1 MLAGLVYP
9 HQLFADH
16 PALAGVDLCVLIEEP
31 LLFTQFDFHVQ
42 KLVLHR
48 ASLQAY
54 ATKLGRLGNKVRYVS
69 AAELSE
75 TGAIAGLLKQEGVT
89 QVRFV
94 EPSDDWLRRRLE
106 AGLRRSKLPFEVLGD
121 PHFLCTPEHFAA
133 HLAGRKRK
141 LFFTDFYVE
150 QRKRLG
156 VLLDERGKP
165 AGGKWSFDPENRK
178 KLPKGTKV
186 PRVWQPKP
194 GREVLEARAYV
205 AREFPK
211 APGAIDGFTYP
222 VTHAEARK
230 GLEDFLDHRFA
241 QFGDY
246 EDAIESSEPFLFH
259 SVLTPSLNIGL
270 LSPSEVFAAA
280 LERADEVPLNS
291 LEGFIRQVIGWR
303 EYIRGVYHVY
313 GRRQRSGNS
322 WGHRKKL
329 PASFYDGTTGI
340 EPIDAVIK
348 SVLQYGYCHH
358 IERLMILGNFMM
370 LCEIEPDEVYRW
382 FMELFVDAYDWVM
395 VPNVYGMSQ
404 HADAGLMTTKPYIS
418 GSAYVLKMSNFK
430 RGPWCEIW
438 DGLYWR
444 FIDKHRGFF
453 ASNPRMSVMAKQCER
468 MGDKLERHK
477 QVAESFLQGLDGDR
491 QPKVSGGAK
500 R

>member
-1 MLAGLVYP
+1 MIAGLVYP
-9 HQLFADH
+9 HQLFAEH
-16 PALAGVDLCVLIEEP
+16 PALRGCDMCVLVEDP
-31 LLFTQFDFHVQ
+31 LFFGQYSFHAQ

-48 ASLQAY
+48 ASMRAY
-54 ATKLGRLGNKVRYVS
+54 AAGLEQSRKEVRYVEAS
-69 AAELSE
+69 ELRDTGDLAA
-75 TGAIAGLLKQEGVT
+75 ILKKEGVT
-89 QVRFV
+89 AVQLV
-94 EPSDDWLRRRLE
+94 EPSDDWLRSRLE
-106 AGLRRSKLPFEVLGD
+106 AGLKRDKLGCEFLPD
-121 PHFLCTPEHFAA
+121 PHFLCSPEQFTQ

-150 QRKRLG
+150 QRKRHG
-156 VLLDERGKP
+156 ILLERDGKP
-165 AGGKWSFDPENRK
+165 TGGKWSFDPENRK

-186 PRVWQPKP
+186 PKIWQPKA
-194 GREVLEARAYV
+194 GRDVLEARDYV
-205 AREFPK
+205 AREFPH
-211 APGAIDGFTYP
+211 ALGASAEFVYP

-230 GLEDFLDHRFA
+230 GLDDFLDHRFT

-259 SVLTPSLNIGL
+259 SVLTPALNIGL
-270 LSPSEVFAAA
+270 ISPSEVVAAA
-280 LERADEVPLNS
+280 LERADDVPLNS

-313 GRRQRSGNS
+313 GRRQRCSNA
-322 WGHRKKL
+322 WEHRRQL

-340 EPIDAVIK
+340 EPVDHVIR
-348 SVLQYGYCHH
+348 SVLKFGYCHH

-404 HADAGLMTTKPYIS
+404 HADGGLMTTKPYIS

-444 FIDKHRGFF
+444 FIDKHRSFF

-468 MGDKLERHK
+468 MGAKLERHK
-477 QVAESFLQGLDGDR
+477 EVSERFLAALDR
-491 QPKVSGGAK
+491 PE
-500 R
+500 

>member
-9 HQLFADH
+9 HQLFSKH
-16 PALAGVDLCVLIEEP
+16 PALAGVELCVLIEEP
-31 LLFTQFDFHVQ
+31 LMFSQFAFHAQ

-54 ATKLGRLGNKVRYVS
+54 AESLRKSGNKVRYV
-69 AAELSE
+69 AVEELSD
-75 TGAIAGLLKQEGVT
+75 TGAIAELLKQEGVKRF
-89 QVRFV
+89 RFV
-94 EPSDDWLRRRLE
+94 ETSDDWLQTRLE
-106 AGLRRSKLPFEVLGD
+106 SGLERAKLGFEVLRD
-121 PHFLCTPEHFAA
+121 PHFFCTPEQFAE
-133 HLAGRKRK
+133 HLSGRKRK

-156 VLLDERGKP
+156 ILLDKNQKP
-165 AGGKWSFDPENRK
+165 IGGKWSFDPENRK

-186 PRVWQPKP
+186 PKVWQPKA
-194 GREVLEARAYV
+194 GREVLEAREYV
-205 AREFPK
+205 AKEFPN
-211 APGAIDGFTYP
+211 ALGTCDGFTYP
-222 VTHAEARK
+222 VTPAQARK
-230 GLEDFLDHRFA
+230 GLEDFLEHRFA

-246 EDAIESSEPFLFH
+246 EDAIEHGEPFLFH
-259 SVLTPSLNIGL
+259 SVLTPALNIGL
-270 LSPSEVFAAA
+270 ISPQEVVAAA
-280 LERADEVPLNS
+280 LERADDVPLNS

-313 GRRQRSGNS
+313 GRKQRSGNS
-322 WGHRKKL
+322 WAHRKKL

-340 EPIDAVIK
+340 EPIDTVIR
-348 SVLQYGYCHH
+348 SVLKHGYCHH

-404 HADAGLMTTKPYIS
+404 HADGGLMTTKPYIS

-438 DGLYWR
+438 DALYWR
-444 FIDKHRGFF
+444 FIDRHRGFF

-468 MGDKLERHK
+468 MGEKLDRHK
-477 QVAESFLQGLDGDR
+477 ALADRFLTGF
-491 QPKVSGGAK
+491 VGG

>member
-9 HQLFADH
+9 HQLFAEH
-16 PALAGVDLCVLIEEP
+16 PALRGCDVCVLVEDP
-31 LLFTQFDFHVQ
+31 LYFRQYSFHVQ

-48 ASLQAY
+48 ASMQAY
-54 ATKLGRLGNKVRYVS
+54 AAALSRKHRKVRYVEAS
-69 AAELSE
+69 ELKATGDLAA
-75 TGAIAGLLKQEGVT
+75 ILKKEGVT
-89 QVRFV
+89 AVQLV
-94 EPSDDWLRRRLE
+94 EPSDDWLRSRLE
-106 AGLRRSKLPFEVLGD
+106 AGTLRAKLACKFLAD
-121 PHFLCTPEHFAA
+121 PHFLCSPEEFAQ

-150 QRKRLG
+150 QRKRQG
-156 VLLDERGKP
+156 ILLERNGKP
-165 AGGKWSFDPENRK
+165 TGGKWSFDPENRK

-186 PRVWQPKP
+186 PKVWQPKA
-194 GREVLEARAYV
+194 GREVLEARDYV
-205 AREFPK
+205 ASEFPH
-211 APGAIDGFTYP
+211 AFGASAEIVYP
-222 VTHAEARK
+222 ISHAEARK

-246 EDAIESSEPFLFH
+246 EDAIESNEPFLFH
-259 SVLTPSLNIGL
+259 SLLTPALNVGL
-270 LSPSEVFAAA
+270 LSPGEVVDAA

-313 GRRQRSGNS
+313 GRKQRCGNA
-322 WGHRKKL
+322 WGHRRKL
-329 PASFYDGTTGI
+329 PASLYDGTTGI
-340 EPIDAVIK
+340 EPVDTVIR
-348 SVLQYGYCHH
+348 SVLKYGYCHH

-404 HADAGLMTTKPYIS
+404 HADGGLMTTKPYIS

-430 RGPWCEIW
+430 RGAWCEVW

-444 FIDKHRGFF
+444 FIDRHRSFF
-453 ASNPRMSVMAKQCER
+453 AGNPRMSVMAKQCER
-468 MGDKLERHK
+468 MGEKLTRHK
-477 QVAESFLQGLDGDR
+477 DVAERFLAEFAG
-491 QPKVSGGAK
+491 
-500 R
+500 